1 MSCGCLA
8 ARWIELPPAGG
19 QRLALSTAGVSILG
33 YEHEARVVRLWNEG
47 DRAVIASLT
56 ADIADA
62 YRDGIVDAG
71 KQPELFVLIAF
82 LLTFGFVRMSTHL
95 IRRNVRWWPGNLE
108 VKGTHVH
115 HLVWGILLLL
125 LVGYIGVALEPA
137 SPWQEVLAI
146 LFGVGAGLTLDE
158 FALWLNLRDVYWSH
172 EGRRSIDAVI
182 VAAILAALMVL
193 GFQVWI
199 DLAEDIE
206 VAARVVVA
214 TAGVAGIGLALV
226 NGLKGKPL
234 MAVVALFVPL
244 VGPGGRAQ
252 ARASRLA
259 LGAHLLGAA
268 ARPRRGTLRQPVRLG
283 SRDASSRDPRTQ
295 AARRPGR
302 RRG

>member
-1 MSCGCLA
+1 
-8 ARWIELPPAGG
+8 
-19 QRLALSTAGVSILG
+19 
-33 YEHEARVVRLWNEG
+33 
-47 DRAVIASLT
+47 VIASIT

-62 YRDGIVDAG
+62 YRDGIVHAG
-71 KQPELFVLIAF
+71 RQPELFVLVAF

-125 LVGYIGVALEPA
+125 LVGYVGVALEPA

-182 VAAILAALMVL
+182 VAAIVAALMVL
-193 GFQVWI
+193 GFQVWL

-206 VAARVVVA
+206 VAAQVVVA

-244 VGPGGRAQ
+244 VGLVGAL
-252 ARASRLA
+252 RLA
-259 LGAHLLGAA
+259 
-268 ARPRRGTLRQPVRLG
+268 
-283 SRDASSRDPRTQ
+283 
-295 AARRPGR
+295 RPGSLWAR
-302 RRG
+302 IYSEGQRTRAEERFRDRSGLARVTHPHVTHEREQPYGLGDVGVDQGDRDRGQERDRDRQGTP